1 MAVRKPR
8 KARTAR
14 KARGSASYAATT
26 ASVGGGDLAAA
37 AEEIA
42 SGARLL
48 AGTWAKT
55 GAVVASIRVDVA
67 GNTALITADAGAAY
81 PAETRAR
88 HPLFGDREHWYGP
101 PGEPF
106 MGPAADQRAGAAMA
120 RYADKI
126 DALCRKAGFS

>member
-1 MAVRKPR
+1 MAVRRAR

-14 KARGSASYAATT
+14 KARGTASYAATVG
-26 ASVGGGDLAAA
+26 SVGGGDLAAA

-42 SGARLL
+42 NGARML

-55 GAVVASIRVDVA
+55 GAVVDSIRVEVA
-67 GNTALITADAGAAY
+67 GDTALIIADAGAAY

-88 HPLFGDREHWYGP
+88 HPLFGDRKHWYGP

-120 RYADKI
+120 RYANRI

>member
-1 MAVRKPR
+1 MAVRR
-8 KARTAR
+8 AR
-14 KARGSASYAATT
+14 KARRPRTARGTASYAATVG
-26 ASVGGGDLAAA
+26 AVGGGDLGAA

-42 SGARLL
+42 KGAREL
-48 AGTWAKT
+48 ASPWAKT
-55 GAVVASIRVDVA
+55 GAVVASIQVEVA

-88 HPLFGDREHWYGP
+88 HPLFGNRKHWFGP

-106 MGPAADQRAGAAMA
+106 LGPAADQRAGAAMA

-126 DALCRKAGFS
+126 DALCRKAGFQ